1 MPKMRVHEVAKL
13 YNKSSKEVIA
23 ALKQQGVEVQ
33 SHMST
38 VTEENVSKLKGM
50 FQPAGGEKKA
60 APAQEK
66 AEQPKR
72 RDEAKEKPQANR
84 ADRRND
90 GGKNGENRNQNN
102 RGGENRADGRGN
114 DNRGDKSNR
123 GGRDGRN
130 NDGARGGRD
139 GSRNHGDGS
148 RNQNNRSGEN
158 RGDGRGSDNRGDRG
172 NRGGRD
178 GRNND
183 GARGGRDGSR
193 NQNSRGGENRGND
206 NRGDRGNRGNDGN
219 RRNDRRNRNKSVLG
233 GDTPIN
239 AKETRNGKENRHDIN
254 REHSRENQNRN
265 EDSRDSR
272 GGRNN
277 RKNNNRNNN
286 YNNNNNQ
293 KRGKNKGKQPVIQQP
308 VKHEE
313 PKEEVIR
320 NITLPNPVSLKDLAD
335 ACKVTPAT
343 IIKKLF
349 MAGQM
354 VTINTE
360 FSFDEA
366 AEIALDYNCIAEEE
380 VQVDVIEE
388 LLKEE
393 EDDESTL
400 VSRPPVLCVMGH
412 VDHGKTSLLDAIRS
426 THVTEGEAGGITQ
439 HIGAYV
445 VNINDEKI
453 TFLDT
458 PGHEAFT
465 SMRLRGA
472 QATDIAVLVVAADDG
487 VMPQTVEAI
496 NHAKAAE
503 VEVIVAVNK
512 IDKEGANV
520 ERVKQELTEY
530 GLIAEDWGGS
540 TVFVPVSAKTG
551 EGIQDLLEMI
561 SLTAEVLELKANP
574 NRKARGL
581 VIEAKLDKGRGP
593 VATILIQKGTLHVG
607 DCINIGHTYGR
618 VRAMLDDKG
627 NRVKAA
633 GPSVPVE
640 ILGLND
646 VPFSGEVMM
655 AHDSEK
661 EARTTA
667 EAFVAYSREKMLE
680 ETKSKLSLDDLF
692 DQIQAGNVK
701 ELNLVVKADV
711 QGSVEA
717 VKQSLTKLSNEE
729 VMIKVIHGGVGAI
742 NESDVTLAS
751 ASNAIIIGFN
761 VRPDTMAKSVAERE
775 KVDMRL
781 YRVIYNAIEDIEA
794 AMKGMLDPVY
804 REKVTGHLEVRQ
816 IYKASGVGTIA
827 GCYVTDGE
835 IARTSQTRIVR
846 DGIVIYEG
854 MLASLK
860 RFKDDVKE
868 VKAGFECGLVFEK
881 YNDVKEGD
889 QIEAFVMEEVPR

>member
-90 GGKNGENRNQNN
+90 GGKNGENRNN

-114 DNRGDKSNR
+114 DNRGDKS
-123 GGRDGRN
+123 
-130 NDGARGGRD
+130 
-139 GSRNHGDGS
+139 
-148 RNQNNRSGEN
+148 
-158 RGDGRGSDNRGDRG
+158 

-320 NITLPNPVSLKDLAD
+320 NITLPDPVSLKDLAD

-400 VSRPPVLCVMGH
+400 VSRPPVVCVMGH